1 MTIIGA
7 NIIDHVRKKDIDAFI
22 PLQYTENA
30 MDLTKSLS
38 LGMRNINDGKNKK
51 VMVDAIVC
59 ASGGWEGNLDSS
71 YLPGR
76 VLEEDGITADMAVE
90 EWGK

>member
-1 MTIIGA
+1 
-7 NIIDHVRKKDIDAFI
+7 
-22 PLQYTENA
+22 

-38 LGMRNINDGKNKK
+38 LGMRNINDRKEKK
-51 VMVDAIVC
+51 VMMDAIVC
-59 ASGGWEGNLDSS
+59 ASGGWEGDLDSS

-76 VLEEDGITADMAVE
+76 VLEDDIITVVMAVE